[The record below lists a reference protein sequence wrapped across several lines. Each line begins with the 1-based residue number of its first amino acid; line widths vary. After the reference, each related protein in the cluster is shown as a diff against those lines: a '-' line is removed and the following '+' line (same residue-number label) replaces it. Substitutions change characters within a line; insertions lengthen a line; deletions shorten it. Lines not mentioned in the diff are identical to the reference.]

1 MRKVKELGRRTFL
14 MSVGKGSFALLSEMT
29 FGFGRRGLAFA
40 LGGTGLATAAC
51 QPQLLQPSPAAT
63 SAAEPEE
70 AAALYHQVFMGFV
83 SSYVLIRGSEIA
95 IVDTGTPGNIP
106 QFEDVITGAGLGWS
120 DVNHVILTHHHGDH
134 VGGLADI
141 MGAASESTI
150 YAGEADI
157 PQIITPKPIEPLLD
171 GDEVFGMQIIGTP
184 GHTPGHISVYDP
196 VGSLLVAGDAMV
208 NTDNG
213 LEGAS
218 AQYTADMALA
228 NESIQKLATLPFDI
242 LLPGHGNPIDENASA
257 AVAEVAASLEEG

>member
-51 QPQLLQPSPAAT
+51 QPQLLQPEMAAPT
-63 SAAEPEE
+63 AAAPEE
-70 AAALYHQVFMGFV
+70 AAALYHQIFMEFV
-83 SSYVLIRGSEIA
+83 SAYVLVRGSEIA
-95 IVDTGTPGNIP
+95 IVDTGTPGNTAK
-106 QFEDVITGAGLGWS
+106 FDEVITSSGKVWD

-134 VGGLADI
+134 AGGLNEI
-141 MGAASESTI
+141 LGAATMSTV

-157 PQIITPKPIEPLLD
+157 PQIISSQPIQPLLD

-196 VGSLLVAGDAMV
+196 VGSLLIAGDAMV
-208 NTDNG
+208 NQNG
-213 LEGAS
+213 LRRCIS
-218 AQYTADMALA
+218 
-228 NESIQKLATLPFDI
+228 
-242 LLPGHGNPIDENASA
+242 PIY
-257 AVAEVAASLEEG
+257 G